1 MYVGKCI
8 NQKIKLNSIHNK
20 YLEEYMYASTCSR
33 AKADNTITQ
42 DVTFR
47 SDIQRPQEKELVA

>member
-8 NQKIKLNSIHNK
+8 KQKIKLNSIHNK
-20 YLEEYMYASTCSR
+20 YLEEYMYASICSR

-42 DVTFR
+42 DVTFKDLIFKDLKKK
-47 SDIQRPQEKELVA
+47 S